1 MLWAAKGS
9 GRVALVTDATAGAGL
24 PPGAE
29 FDLGEIRCRVD
40 VGVALTSDG
49 SAFAGSTCRMI
60 DGVRTLAHDCGIP
73 LGEAVRA
80 ATRTPAEALG
90 IEDCGTLTAGARAD
104 LVLFDEDFRVH
115 RTWVGGRLVY
125 GVES

>member
-1 MLWAAKGS
+1 
-9 GRVALVTDATAGAGL
+9 
-24 PPGAE
+24 
-29 FDLGEIRCRVD
+29 

-60 DGVRTLAHDCGIP
+60 DGIRTLARDCGVP
-73 LGEAVRA
+73 LGEAIRA

-90 IEDCGTLTAGARAD
+90 LAENFGTLVAGARAD
-104 LVLFDEDFRVH
+104 LVLFDENFRVR

-125 GVES
+125 SENGVES